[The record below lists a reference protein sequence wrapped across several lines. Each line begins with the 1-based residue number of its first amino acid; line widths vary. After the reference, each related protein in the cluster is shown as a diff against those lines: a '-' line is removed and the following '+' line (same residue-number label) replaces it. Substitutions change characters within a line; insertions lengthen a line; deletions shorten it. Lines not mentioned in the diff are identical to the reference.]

1 MKMSNQDSCFCLTQL
16 QILMSVALEK
26 TTVTGMQNVQT
37 LLVALNV
44 IVAKDML
51 EMVCNVEVSFV
62 LFVHLLSKALQSP
75 LLWQNDKHTLS
86 FSSHNHPILKRE
98 CVDVDILG
106 MESSVLVSSWMYNP

>member
-1 MKMSNQDSCFCLTQL
+1 MKMSNQESCFCLTQL

-37 LLVALNV
+37 LLVALSV

-62 LFVHLLSKALQSP
+62 LLVHLLSKALQVLYYGKMTSIP
-75 LLWQNDKHTLS
+75 SRFFHTFTQS
-86 FSSHNHPILKRE
+86 
-98 CVDVDILG
+98 
-106 MESSVLVSSWMYNP
+106 